1 MDLTGLIITTVAISV
16 SGVMSP
22 GPLTASAIMVGA
34 RGSEK
39 GGLLIA
45 LGHTIFEFPYIL
57 IIAMLYS
64 SVIVLLENSIVNFAL
79 TVAISAFIFFFS
91 YLTIR
96 DGISV
101 LRLKREF
108 KGGRGGYAYNPLLI
122 GLLLTGLN
130 PYFLLWWLSVGMP
143 LIRMSMSMGL
153 QVLLVMYAA
162 HVWMDYFWLALMSLA
177 GEGSVKILRSRGYGA
192 LLVALGII
200 LILFGLDICLKT
212 FLNFRLLP
220 I

>member
-1 MDLTGLIITTVAISV
+1 MDLIGLIITTIAVSV

-22 GPLTASAIMVGA
+22 GPLTASAVMIGA
-34 RGSEK
+34 RGSGR
-39 GGLLIA
+39 GGLIIA

-57 IIAMLYS
+57 VIAMLYS
-64 SVIVLLENSIVNFAL
+64 SITVLLSSVIVNFAL
-79 TVAISAFIFFFS
+79 TAAISAFIFFFS

-101 LRLKREF
+101 LRLKTEF
-108 KGGRGGYAYNPLLI
+108 KGGRGDYAYNPLLI

-153 QVLLVMYAA
+153 QVLLIMYVA

-177 GEGSVKILRSRGYGA
+177 GEGSVRILRSRGYGA

-212 FLNFRLLP
+212 FLNLRLLP

>member
-1 MDLTGLIITTVAISV
+1 MDLSGLIITTVAISV

-34 RGSEK
+34 RGSGR
-39 GGLLIA
+39 GGLIIA

-57 IIAMLYS
+57 VIAMLYS
-64 SVIVLLENSIVNFAL
+64 SVTVLLGNVIVNFAL

-96 DGISV
+96 DGVSV

-108 KGGRGGYAYNPLLI
+108 KGGRGGYAYNPLLL

-192 LLVALGII
+192 LLVALGIV

-212 FLNFRLLP
+212 FLNLRLLP
-220 I
+220 L

>member
-34 RGSEK
+34 RGSGR

-57 IIAMLYS
+57 VIAMLYS
-64 SVIVLLENSIVNFAL
+64 SITVLLSSVIVNFAL
-79 TVAISAFIFFFS
+79 TISVSAFIFFFS

-101 LRLKREF
+101 LRLKMEF
-108 KGGRGGYAYNPLLI
+108 KGRRGSRAYNPLLI
-122 GLLLTGLN
+122 GILLTGLN

-143 LIRMSMSMGL
+143 LVRMSMSMGL
-153 QVLLVMYAA
+153 QVLLIMYIA

-177 GEGSVKILRSRGYGA
+177 GEGGVKILRSRGYGA
-192 LLVALGII
+192 LLIVLGII

>member
-1 MDLTGLIITTVAISV
+1 MDLTGLIITTVAVSV

-34 RGSEK
+34 RGSGR

-57 IIAMLYS
+57 VIAMLYS
-64 SVIVLLENSIVNFAL
+64 SITVLLSSVIVNFAL
-79 TVAISAFIFFFS
+79 TISVSAFIFFFS

-101 LRLKREF
+101 LRLKMEF
-108 KGGRGGYAYNPLLI
+108 KGRRGSRAYNPLLI
-122 GLLLTGLN
+122 GILLTGLN

-143 LIRMSMSMGL
+143 LIRMSISMGL
-153 QVLLVMYAA
+153 QVLLIMYAA
-162 HVWMDYFWLALMSLA
+162 HVWMDYFWLALMSFA

-192 LLVALGII
+192 LLVALGIV

-212 FLNFRLLP
+212 FLNLRLLP